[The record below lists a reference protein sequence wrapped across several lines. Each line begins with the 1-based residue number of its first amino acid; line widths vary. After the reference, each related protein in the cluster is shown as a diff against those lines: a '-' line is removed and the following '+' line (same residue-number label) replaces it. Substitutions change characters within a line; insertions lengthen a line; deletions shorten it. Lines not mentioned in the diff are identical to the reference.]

1 MDFGTVTRVTFLAS
15 LRLRSVCGEA
25 AALFCSV
32 CNGDP
37 LKIDRGETDVI
48 GIVIGDTDNAEE
60 MDVVEF
66 GPGEIESVETDP
78 AEIDPV
84 DIVDVTEL
92 D

>member
-1 MDFGTVTRVTFLAS
+1 M
-15 LRLRSVCGEA
+15 
-25 AALFCSV
+25 
-32 CNGDP
+32 
-37 LKIDRGETDVI
+37 I